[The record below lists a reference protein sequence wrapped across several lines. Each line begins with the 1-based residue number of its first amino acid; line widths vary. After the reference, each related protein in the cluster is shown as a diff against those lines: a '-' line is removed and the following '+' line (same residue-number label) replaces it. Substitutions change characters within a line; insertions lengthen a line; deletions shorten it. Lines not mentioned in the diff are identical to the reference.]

1 MKQKPDVLE
10 HGWTR
15 KSGQIAVDTLTAAQA
30 NEQVEYD
37 KAVRCALKAMGY
49 WPCHSRVNKKVKRRK
64 TVRQRRRLHSKI
76 PGWSTN
82 VDPAQLA
89 FHLFPLLASLIPM
102 GQ

>member
-15 KSGQIAVDTLTAAQA
+15 RSGQIAVDNRTAAQA

-49 WPCHSRVNKKVKRRK
+49 
-64 TVRQRRRLHSKI
+64 
-76 PGWSTN
+76 
-82 VDPAQLA
+82 
-89 FHLFPLLASLIPM
+89 
-102 GQ
+102 